1 MSDNQLGRTVPKTVC
16 LSDHSGVM
24 KELSNIQSTLCLQL
38 TL

>member
-1 MSDNQLGRTVPKTVC
+1 MSDNQPGRAVPKTAC
-16 LSDHSGVM
+16 LSDRSGVM